1 MDNSDSVLVSVVIP
15 SYDQQHVIFDAL
27 ESVCQQE
34 TDFEYEILVVESTG
48 DDTADRIRQKYPNI
62 IVIELTHRAYPGT
75 ARNHAIKQAR
85 GRYIA
90 FTDTDCIADRY
101 WLSRLVSAH
110 ERGFSVVGGQVLNG
124 TPHSLFGTLD
134 YMLEFSEFINKKP
147 HTRLEYFPTCNVS
160 IEKESFEKYGLFPD
174 QIKGSDHLFLRH
186 IHSQG
191 ISLYY
196 DPTVVIWHRNRQ
208 LYIKIARNQY
218 QLGYGAAISRYKH
231 TLCGSFLIRQ
241 PYLIPFLPFARL
253 VRITKHLFSSN
264 GRQGLLFLV
273 LSPLAL
279 TVLVI
284 YTIGFWRGRKDVLKG
299 DK

>member
-1 MDNSDSVLVSVVIP
+1 
-15 SYDQQHVIFDAL
+15 
-27 ESVCQQE
+27 
-34 TDFEYEILVVESTG
+34 
-48 DDTADRIRQKYPNI
+48 
-62 IVIELTHRAYPGT
+62 
-75 ARNHAIKQAR
+75 
-85 GRYIA
+85 
-90 FTDTDCIADRY
+90 
-101 WLSRLVSAH
+101 
-110 ERGFSVVGGQVLNG
+110 
-124 TPHSLFGTLD
+124 
-134 YMLEFSEFINKKP
+134 
-147 HTRLEYFPTCNVS
+147 
-160 IEKESFEKYGLFPD
+160 
-174 QIKGSDHLFLRH
+174 
-186 IHSQG
+186 
-191 ISLYY
+191 
-196 DPTVVIWHRNRQ
+196 VVIWHRNRQ